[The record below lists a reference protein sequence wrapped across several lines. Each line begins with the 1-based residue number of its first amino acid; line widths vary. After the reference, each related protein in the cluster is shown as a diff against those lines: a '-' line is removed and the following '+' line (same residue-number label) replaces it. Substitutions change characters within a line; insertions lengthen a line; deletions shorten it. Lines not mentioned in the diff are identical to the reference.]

1 MRKRPRGWGLPQ
13 SWNLNQVTYAALAV
27 LIFVLPLNQWAAGI
41 AFLVCFVLNLV
52 NVVRTRQ
59 FWPAITVPSYL
70 SRPLWALFILS
81 GVSTLW
87 SLNPGASLFN
97 WVWVMGQEAGIFY
110 LLLRYASTSRRSLFL
125 MKVFMISA
133 AVVTVFGLWQ
143 YFFGNSL
150 QEADWIDHQAFHQLQ
165 RRAIST
171 LVNPNIF
178 GTYLV
183 MTVAYCEGLFA
194 PLKGGKTRWSLVLI
208 FLLSTA
214 CLIFTFSRGNWV
226 AYFWVLFVFA
236 GAFYHKALLPFI
248 GGGLAVLYLGWNQLA
263 ARIMSIFS
271 VTDTSA
277 ELRFMYLQSSLDMIQ
292 DHPLGVGWYGYQF
305 AFPNYNF
312 FISEDVIMYHGHNM
326 LLNITAE
333 LGIPGILL
341 FLYVIFRLV
350 LLAKE
355 IRHRKASPWI
365 RGVACGYL
373 ASLVGI
379 FVSGLTDY
387 TLFNIQLGML
397 FWAGNALLLVM
408 NDISAKENAHA
419 EKRLLKQ
426 NNQA

>member
-1 MRKRPRGWGLPQ
+1 
-13 SWNLNQVTYAALAV
+13 
-27 LIFVLPLNQWAAGI
+27 
-41 AFLVCFVLNLV
+41 
-52 NVVRTRQ
+52 
-59 FWPAITVPSYL
+59 
-70 SRPLWALFILS
+70 
-81 GVSTLW
+81 
-87 SLNPGASLFN
+87 
-97 WVWVMGQEAGIFY
+97 
-110 LLLRYASTSRRSLFL
+110 
-125 MKVFMISA
+125 
-133 AVVTVFGLWQ
+133 
-143 YFFGNSL
+143 
-150 QEADWIDHQAFHQLQ
+150 
-165 RRAIST
+165 
-171 LVNPNIF
+171 
-178 GTYLV
+178 
-183 MTVAYCEGLFA
+183 
-194 PLKGGKTRWSLVLI
+194 
-208 FLLSTA
+208 
-214 CLIFTFSRGNWV
+214 
-226 AYFWVLFVFA
+226 
-236 GAFYHKALLPFI
+236 
-248 GGGLAVLYLGWNQLA
+248 
-263 ARIMSIFS
+263 MSIFS